1 MTLWDLFRFSVAIR
15 EHIGPKYRDFWDDM
29 EAAYFAA
36 TEGQD
41 RSQFAFWLMQTA
53 GSNKQYT
60 AKVLDVALR
69 EDPSNIWD
77 FTAWLITKID
87 QKQWNSLA
95 PSLSDDSLV
104 DQNVNLIRRK
114 KKQIERRGVKPWIPG
129 IEL

>member
-1 MTLWDLFRFSVAIR
+1 MIVEFPSMTLWDLFRFSVAIR

-69 EDPSNIWD
+69 EDPSNI
-77 FTAWLITKID
+77 
-87 QKQWNSLA
+87 
-95 PSLSDDSLV
+95 
-104 DQNVNLIRRK
+104 
-114 KKQIERRGVKPWIPG
+114 
-129 IEL
+129 